1 MGVYLNPGNEGFRK
15 AVSSKIYV
23 DKTMLIHHTNECL
36 CTEQEYI
43 CISRP
48 RRFGKSVAANML
60 AAYYS
65 RGAESDDIFK
75 KYKIQSS
82 STYHAHLN
90 KYNVIFLNMQEFF
103 GSSESVT
110 QMLELIK
117 KSILWDLLEEWPNL
131 HYFDTNNLVRTLHD
145 VYRYTKIPFVFII
158 DEWDCIFREKKE
170 HFMEQRKYLDF
181 LRLILK
187 DQIYVA
193 LAYMTGILPIKKY
206 GTHSALN
213 MFDEYS
219 MINPAAFAQ
228 FVGFTQGEVEA
239 LCRKYHMDFEAARQW
254 YDGYCFD
261 QEEHIYSPRSVV
273 SAMLSGRFDS
283 YWNQTETFDA
293 LKTYILM
300 NYDGLKDN
308 VTKLL
313 AGERVKMDIG
323 SFSNDMTTF
332 HSADDVLTILVHL
345 GYLAY
350 DFDAKSGLIPNSEVA
365 GVFATVVCAAGWNV
379 VAGAIGQS
387 EQLLQAIWDQ
397 NEKKVAAGIEAAH
410 LETSILAYNDEN
422 SLSCTISL
430 ALYSA
435 REYYFSV
442 RELPAG
448 NGFADIVYIPR
459 KNHLD
464 KPAMVVELK
473 WDKAAS
479 GAIAQIK
486 DKKYLESIAGYSGE
500 VLLVGINYD
509 RKTKIHECEISYM
522 RM

>member
-1 MGVYLNPGNEGFRK
+1 
-15 AVSSKIYV
+15 
-23 DKTMLIHHTNECL
+23 
-36 CTEQEYI
+36 
-43 CISRP
+43 
-48 RRFGKSVAANML
+48 
-60 AAYYS
+60 
-65 RGAESDDIFK
+65 
-75 KYKIQSS
+75 
-82 STYHAHLN
+82 
-90 KYNVIFLNMQEFF
+90 
-103 GSSESVT
+103 
-110 QMLELIK
+110 
-117 KSILWDLLEEWPNL
+117 
-131 HYFDTNNLVRTLHD
+131 
-145 VYRYTKIPFVFII
+145 
-158 DEWDCIFREKKE
+158 
-170 HFMEQRKYLDF
+170 
-181 LRLILK
+181 
-187 DQIYVA
+187 
-193 LAYMTGILPIKKY
+193 
-206 GTHSALN
+206 
-213 MFDEYS
+213 
-219 MINPAAFAQ
+219 
-228 FVGFTQGEVEA
+228 
-239 LCRKYHMDFEAARQW
+239 
-254 YDGYCFD
+254 
-261 QEEHIYSPRSVV
+261 
-273 SAMLSGRFDS
+273 
-283 YWNQTETFDA
+283 
-293 LKTYILM
+293 M

-332 HSADDVLTILVHL
+332 HSADDVLTLLVHL

-350 DFDAKSGLIPNSEVA
+350 DFDAKSVLIPNSEVA

-397 NEKKVAAGIEAAH
+397 NEKKVTAGIEAAH

>member
-82 STYHAHLN
+82 STYREHLN

-110 QMLELIK
+110 QMLELI
-117 KSILWDLLEEWPNL
+117 
-131 HYFDTNNLVRTLHD
+131 
-145 VYRYTKIPFVFII
+145 
-158 DEWDCIFREKKE
+158 
-170 HFMEQRKYLDF
+170 
-181 LRLILK
+181 
-187 DQIYVA
+187 
-193 LAYMTGILPIKKY
+193 
-206 GTHSALN
+206 
-213 MFDEYS
+213 
-219 MINPAAFAQ
+219 
-228 FVGFTQGEVEA
+228 
-239 LCRKYHMDFEAARQW
+239 
-254 YDGYCFD
+254 
-261 QEEHIYSPRSVV
+261 
-273 SAMLSGRFDS
+273 
-283 YWNQTETFDA
+283 
-293 LKTYILM
+293 M

-332 HSADDVLTILVHL
+332 HSADDVLTLLVHL

-350 DFDAKSGLIPNSEVA
+350 DSDAKSVLIPNSEVA

-379 VAGAIGQS
+379 AAGAIGQS
-387 EQLLQAIWDQ
+387 EQLLQAIWDR
-397 NEKKVAAGIEAAH
+397 NEKKVAAGINN
-410 LETSILAYNDEN
+410 IYN
-422 SLSCTISL
+422 
-430 ALYSA
+430 
-435 REYYFSV
+435 R
-442 RELPAG
+442 
-448 NGFADIVYIPR
+448 
-459 KNHLD
+459 NH
-464 KPAMVVELK
+464 AV
-473 WDKAAS
+473 
-479 GAIAQIK
+479 
-486 DKKYLESIAGYSGE
+486 
-500 VLLVGINYD
+500 
-509 RKTKIHECEISYM
+509 
-522 RM
+522 